1 MIDKVGWA
9 FGVGLDRL
17 AMIQYQIPDIRL
29 LWSKDK
35 RFLDQFHTEDPD
47 KKIVYKVFEINV
59 LILIIC

>member
-35 RFLDQFHTEDPD
+35 RFLDQFYTEDPD
-47 KKIVYKVFEINV
+47 KKILYKVFEINV
-59 LILIIC
+59 LQ